1 MITLD
6 GDLLGLAPLS
16 AASEAEPGQL
26 RSAPLASTTTGVT
39 SAEARSGTP
48 ASTAAEGPSQ
58 AATSSPSSRP
68 FGELPEAWF
77 RAHFSR
83 LWRLV
88 ARLGVAP
95 LGVDDVVQEA
105 FIAAARRR
113 TDIAEGREWAFLV
126 GSALRLSWNH
136 RHRAA
141 ARREVAVGEGL
152 ELEASPLPDAEQ
164 LLIEKR
170 ARLEL
175 EQALSALSDAHRAVF
190 VLYELEGF
198 SAPEIAELLELP
210 LGTVA
215 SRLGRARAQFSKQAA
230 RLQRGRARR
239 EEDT

>member
-1 MITLD
+1 MIMGD
-6 GDLLGLAPLS
+6 YDLLRLMPRPAMAEAAPDEPPGTLPPSGASS
-16 AASEAEPGQL
+16 AA
-26 RSAPLASTTTGVT
+26 
-39 SAEARSGTP
+39 SAEARSVPP
-48 ASTAAEGPSQ
+48 ASVPSN
-58 AATSSPSSRP
+58 RP

-88 ARLGVAP
+88 ARLGVAAP
-95 LGVDDVVQEA
+95 NVDDVVQEA
-105 FIAAARRR
+105 FIAVARRHS
-113 TDIAEGREWAFLV
+113 DIAEGREWAFLV

-136 RHRAA
+136 RHRAST
-141 ARREVAVGEGL
+141 RREVAVGEGL
-152 ELEASPLPDAEQ
+152 EREASPLPDAEQ

-170 ARLEL
+170 ARQEL
-175 EQALSALSDAHRAVF
+175 EHALSALSDAHRAVF

-215 SRLGRARAQFSKQAA
+215 SRLGRARAHFSKQAA
-230 RLQRGRARR
+230 RLQRGRSRR